1 MCRSSADPKI
11 GSELVK
17 HYSKPY
23 FIPPQPETE
32 EPRTSWIFM
41 GSPGPGAFMHVRR
54 RDWRSIRGRT
64 AAIKGT
70 TLDNKLK

>member
-1 MCRSSADPKI
+1 MHRSSADTTI
-11 GSELVK
+11 WSELAN

-41 GSPGPGAFMHVRR
+41 GSPGPGAFMHV
-54 RDWRSIRGRT
+54 SGMT
-64 AAIKGT
+64 G
-70 TLDNKLK
+70 